1 MTIGA
6 AAGVVLVACIALGI
20 SAIFWRSHIDPDL
33 LRSSQFRRIAHG
45 MDWNYESG
53 DVFDYTAMTFA
64 TLDGRDGRASNV
76 LLGVTRGGG
85 PVCAFDYR
93 CRADGHTTRYS
104 CVLAE
109 LDTVLPH
116 MLVEP
121 DAAEVL
127 RPSADEDVVRRL
139 DPVEG
144 FPGLAVR
151 SNDPDRVG
159 SLLRRGTARWLVD
172 RWPDA
177 AFEVSGSLLVTFSP
191 QVAPGEVGD
200 LVRAT
205 DGLRRQLDIDAHAAD
220 DPSTI

>member
-1 MTIGA
+1 VTIGA
-6 AAGVVLVACIALGI
+6 AAGVVLVAATALGI
-20 SAIFWRSHIDPDL
+20 SAFLWRSRIDPDL
-33 LRSSQFRRIAHG
+33 LRSSRLRRIAQD

-53 DVFDYTAMTFA
+53 DVFDYSAMTFA
-64 TLDGRDGRASNV
+64 TLDGHDGRASNV

-93 CRADGHTTRYS
+93 CHANGRTARYS

-127 RPSADEDVVRRL
+127 RPSADDDAVRSL
-139 DPVEG
+139 EPVEG
-144 FPGLAVR
+144 FPGLAIR
-151 SNDPDRVG
+151 SDDPDRVG

-191 QVAPGEVGD
+191 LAAPSDVGD

-205 DGLRRQLDIDAHAAD
+205 DGLRRQLDLDGQAAD
-220 DPSTI
+220 DPSTR